1 MKISFDYYDLKMTLE
16 DRDDLTS
23 TELLDL
29 FIKSMTMLGYHQ
41 ESIKRSVLE
50 LAEEYDLYTNEQVEK
65 RSVFVVRQENSVSA
79 SYPRA
84 FANIKKKPL

>member
-23 TELLDL
+23 TELLNL

-41 ESIKRSVLE
+41 KSIKRSILE
-50 LAEEYDLYTNEQVEK
+50 LAEEYEE
-65 RSVFVVRQENSVSA
+65 ENL
-79 SYPRA
+79 RDQ
-84 FANIKKKPL
+84 

>member
-29 FIKSMTMLGYHQ
+29 LIKSMLMLGYQQ
-41 ESIKRSVLE
+41 ESIKKSILE
-50 LAEEYDLYTNEQVEK
+50 LAEEYEE
-65 RSVFVVRQENSVSA
+65 ENLC
-79 SYPRA
+79 
-84 FANIKKKPL
+84 NK

>member
-50 LAEEYDLYTNEQVEK
+50 LAEEYEE
-65 RSVFVVRQENSVSA
+65 ENLC
-79 SYPRA
+79 
-84 FANIKKKPL
+84 NK

>member
-29 FIKSMTMLGYHQ
+29 LVKSMTMLGYHQ
-41 ESIKRSVLE
+41 ESIKRSIIE
-50 LAEEYDLYTNEQVEK
+50 LSEEYEEK
-65 RSVFVVRQENSVSA
+65 NLCDQ
-79 SYPRA
+79 
-84 FANIKKKPL
+84 

>member
-41 ESIKRSVLE
+41 ESIKRIIIE
-50 LAEEYDLYTNEQVEK
+50 LAEEYEE
-65 RSVFVVRQENSVSA
+65 ENL
-79 SYPRA
+79 RDQ
-84 FANIKKKPL
+84 

>member
-41 ESIKRSVLE
+41 ESIKRSILE
-50 LAEEYDLYTNEQVEK
+50 LAEEYEE
-65 RSVFVVRQENSVSA
+65 EN
-79 SYPRA
+79 
-84 FANIKKKPL
+84 LCD

>member
-29 FIKSMTMLGYHQ
+29 LIKSMIMLGYHQ
-41 ESIKRSVLE
+41 NSIKRSILE
-50 LAEEYDLYTNEQVEK
+50 LSEEYEE
-65 RSVFVVRQENSVSA
+65 ENL
-79 SYPRA
+79 RDQ
-84 FANIKKKPL
+84 

>member
-29 FIKSMTMLGYHQ
+29 LIKSMLMLGYQQ
-41 ESIKRSVLE
+41 ESIKRSILE
-50 LAEEYDLYTNEQVEK
+50 LAEEYEE
-65 RSVFVVRQENSVSA
+65 ENLC
-79 SYPRA
+79 
-84 FANIKKKPL
+84 NK

>member
-29 FIKSMTMLGYHQ
+29 LIKSMIMLGYQ
-41 ESIKRSVLE
+41 QGSIKRSILE
-50 LAEEYDLYTNEQVEK
+50 LAEEYEE
-65 RSVFVVRQENSVSA
+65 ENL
-79 SYPRA
+79 RDQ
-84 FANIKKKPL
+84 

>member
-29 FIKSMTMLGYHQ
+29 LIKSMTMLGYHQ
-41 ESIKRSVLE
+41 ESIKRSILE
-50 LAEEYDLYTNEQVEK
+50 LAEEYEE
-65 RSVFVVRQENSVSA
+65 ENLC
-79 SYPRA
+79 
-84 FANIKKKPL
+84 NK

>member
-41 ESIKRSVLE
+41 ESIKRSILK
-50 LAEEYDLYTNEQVEK
+50 LAEEYEE
-65 RSVFVVRQENSVSA
+65 ENL
-79 SYPRA
+79 RDQ
-84 FANIKKKPL
+84 